1 MEQRFTEWQRQ
12 KLVKL
17 GFTNMSNC
25 SQRNIVKY
33 GNGNYSKR
41 FGNIYITSQIRNHI
55 IKRFAFSLPY
65 QGTDFAFAKQCLVDI
80 EEGMKFIKNLGY
92 FD

>member
-25 SQRNIVKY
+25 SQRDIVRY
-33 GNGNYSKR
+33 DNGNYSKR
-41 FGNIYITSQIRNHI
+41 FGNIYIT
-55 IKRFAFSLPY
+55 L
-65 QGTDFAFAKQCLVDI
+65 
-80 EEGMKFIKNLGY
+80 
-92 FD
+92 